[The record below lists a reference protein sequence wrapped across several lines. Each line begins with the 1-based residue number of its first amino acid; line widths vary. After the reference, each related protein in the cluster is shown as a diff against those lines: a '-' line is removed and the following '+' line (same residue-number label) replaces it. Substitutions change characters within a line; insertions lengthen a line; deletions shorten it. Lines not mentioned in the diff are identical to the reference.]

1 MNLISQLFFVILITS
16 FTGSIA
22 LGIWKLV
29 RDLCA
34 RWNPDLVYLILKLAC
49 LLYLVPVGY
58 VWMQLTLRDGYV
70 QTDDLWQLNFSFAG
84 ILWILGIAVV
94 LFWIIFSVRCIMECV
109 QSYIAQQNIY
119 RYNVPE
125 ENEAVL
131 QEFLR
136 IKKKLKIRR
145 NIRLYRNSE
154 IESPGIV
161 GIFRYRILLPN
172 RKYSKEQLTV
182 IFHHEL
188 MHYKSRDSFFK
199 LCGKCV
205 VTLQH
210 LNPLAKELMAWLNEW
225 SELQCDVRAI
235 AAISDE
241 LDAGRYFEMIV
252 DSMDRPTERTY
263 EDYIFSGLYESQV
276 RLERRIEYMKKYTK
290 IKKAAKGMTALCAF
304 AFAIMSVTTTYAA
317 GTQLAEAHD
326 YIYQNTEVTG
336 VDSTA
341 EEELEEIY
349 VPASSDNTYEEL
361 VYDNPE
367 MELICPILD
376 SNTPVAFQWSVNPG
390 VRHVSSNFYVSA
402 GQTISVSAVATPGGN
417 TFWIGIQDGW
427 NNVRYVEGTGSLSH
441 NFAITSSGNYRVLV
455 QNRSSVTLT
464 ATGAYSYY

>member
-1 MNLISQLFFVILITS
+1 MNLISQLFFAILITT

-22 LGIWKLV
+22 LGAWKLL
-29 RDLCA
+29 RDICS
-34 RWNPDLVYLILKLAC
+34 RWSPDLVYLMLKLTC

-84 ILWILGIAVV
+84 ILWVLGMAVV
-94 LFWIIFSVRCIMECV
+94 LIWVAFTVRCIMECV
-109 QSYIAQQNIY
+109 QSYIGQKKIY
-119 RYNVPE
+119 RYSVPE
-125 ENEAVL
+125 ENEAVI

-145 NIRLYRNSE
+145 NIHLYRNNA

-161 GIFRYRILLPN
+161 GVFRYRILLPN
-172 RKYSKEQLTV
+172 REYSKEQLTV

-210 LNPLAKELMAWLNEW
+210 LNPLSKELMEWLNEW
-225 SELQCDVRAI
+225 SEFQCDVRAV
-235 AAISDE
+235 AAIGDE
-241 LDAGRYFEMIV
+241 LDAGRYFEVIV
-252 DSMDRPTERTY
+252 DSMERPMERTY

-304 AFAIMSVTTTYAA
+304 AFVMMSVTTTYAA
-317 GTQLAEAHD
+317 GTQFAEAHD
-326 YIYQNTEVTG
+326 YIYQSAEVTD
-336 VDSTA
+336 VANSNDA
-341 EEELEEIY
+341 EAEEIY
-349 VPASSDNTYEEL
+349 IPASQDNSYEEL
-361 VYDNPE
+361 VYDNSE
-367 MELICPILD
+367 MQLISPLLD
-376 SNTPVAFQWSVNPG
+376 SNVPVAFQWSVDPG
-390 VRHVSSNFYVSA
+390 VRHVSSSFYVSA
-402 GQTISVSAVATPGGN
+402 GQTITVSATALPGGN

-427 NNVRYVEGTGSLSH
+427 NNVRYVEGTGSLSY
-441 NFAITSSGNYRVLV
+441 NFPITSSGNYRVLV
-455 QNRSSVTLT
+455 QNRSSVTIT
-464 ATGAYSYY
+464 ASGYYSYY